1 VSVWREEIDT
11 LTKTAMFA
19 TLFSF
24 RREGSICGVQWSPN
38 GEVLCVG
45 YSDGM
50 LSAPPSSLFFFWFS
64 HAAKIFIGAIICLSP
79 SGEHLWRRR
88 VGGGLKGIAWLD
100 SRENLLCAAT
110 ADEQIQI
117 ISIVGN
123 TLVRYS
129 LLLLHP
135 PLPAKLDYIRTP

>member
-1 VSVWREEIDT
+1 MVCYLRLPIS
-11 LTKTAMFA
+11 
-19 TLFSF
+19 
-24 RREGSICGVQWSPN
+24 
-38 GEVLCVG
+38 
-45 YSDGM
+45 
-50 LSAPPSSLFFFWFS
+50 FFWFS